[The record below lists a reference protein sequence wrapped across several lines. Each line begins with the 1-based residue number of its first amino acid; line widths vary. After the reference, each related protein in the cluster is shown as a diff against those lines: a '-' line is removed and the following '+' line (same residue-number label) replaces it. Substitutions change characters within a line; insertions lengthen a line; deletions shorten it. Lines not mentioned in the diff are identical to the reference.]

1 MRVPTTAILLTVL
14 MASSSNL
21 SVKAQVMSDAE
32 TERVMSLEYGE
43 RLERLM
49 GMDIGTFLEINR
61 VIKHPTKEES
71 VPISSEQNEINFRNL
86 FIPDYIAKHK
96 VAHSIRDRVV
106 QKYGEIMGELQGSFR
121 LKDGNTAYYFLL
133 KKWKSIGGGYKP
145 GVPNAVDITGMPV
158 KSVSSYGRNTLS
170 PDAVRTV
177 AGYEIQPQD
186 DSAPKVSGKRYYT
199 CETYIVVN
207 PAGKL
212 FFWSHK
218 GDWVKCHDG
227 HRNSTK

>member
-21 SVKAQVMSDAE
+21 SVKAQRSDAE
-32 TERVMSLEYGE
+32 TEKLMSLEYGE

-49 GMDIGTFLEINR
+49 GMDIGTFLEMNR
-61 VIKHPTKEES
+61 VVDHPTKEES

-96 VAHSIRDRVV
+96 EAHSIRDRVMH
-106 QKYGEIMGELQGSFR
+106 KYGVTGKLQGSFR

-158 KSVSSYGRNTLS
+158 KSVSSYGRNMLS

-177 AGYEIQPQD
+177 AGYEIQPQY
-186 DSAPKVSGKRYYT
+186 DSVPKVSGKTYYT

-218 GDWVKCHDG
+218 GDWVSCHDG